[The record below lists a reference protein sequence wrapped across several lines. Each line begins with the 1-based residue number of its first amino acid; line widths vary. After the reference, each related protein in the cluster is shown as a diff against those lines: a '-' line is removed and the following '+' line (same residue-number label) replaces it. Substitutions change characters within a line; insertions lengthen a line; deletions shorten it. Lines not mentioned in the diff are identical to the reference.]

1 MGGIT
6 LDRDG
11 AVGIIRFDR
20 PDKLNALTLAMYEDL
35 GAAFAEVRD
44 DDSLAVAILT
54 GSGDR
59 AFSVGADLTESIP
72 ALAQGRL
79 DISEWDAAHQKHTTL
94 FKPVIAAINGLCLGG
109 GFEIMLSTDIR
120 IAADTAEFGL
130 PRAASASSPPGHPHK
145 ADTADPLRVGDG
157 TDAAG
162 DRISAARALRYGL
175 LNEVVPFP
183 HCSIPRSTAPIGSWP
198 AAAPLWKPSR
208 RPCSGS
214 VISHR
219 TRRSTAKPFTVR
231 RPLLHRTPA
240 KAWPPS
246 PNAARRPSHP
256 ARARQNVLTDSTPV
270 RPGRRSDDRRLL
282 PRSVSVMGV
291 AEDRACR

>member
-72 ALAQGRL
+72 ALAQGRF

-130 PRAASASSPPGHPHK
+130 PESG
-145 ADTADPLRVGDG
+145 VGVVPAGG
-157 TDAAG
+157 TLTRLTRQIPYVWAMELMLQG
-162 DRISAARALRYGL
+162 DRISAAQALRYGL
-175 LNEVVPFP
+175 LNEVVPLPSLFDSALDRA
-183 HCSIPRSTAPIGSWP
+183 HRLVARSGTALETVKEAVLRLGDLPQDQAFHSEALYGQKAFTSPDAREGI
-198 AAAPLWKPSR
+198 AAFTQRRPPTFPSR
-208 RPCSGS
+208 TG
-214 VISHR
+214 
-219 TRRSTAKPFTVR
+219 TAKP
-231 RPLLHRTPA
+231 PH
-240 KAWPPS
+240 
-246 PNAARRPSHP
+246 
-256 ARARQNVLTDSTPV
+256 
-270 RPGRRSDDRRLL
+270 
-282 PRSVSVMGV
+282 
-291 AEDRACR
+291 